1 MMTLLDAAHHD
12 GTLPRPTWDEFM
24 RMFLPKWEPGEHVFV
39 YGETGSGK
47 SELAYNLLNAR
58 PYGVAF
64 ITKPRDPILKSP
76 LTRGYHKVYEWP
88 PKSVDSVRNH
98 HFLLMAK
105 ASKTVDDEVIS
116 QREMIPDALDR
127 IYVDGGWNV
136 MFDETLHLTEELQM
150 GSKLSRFA
158 YLARSNNLTGIYCS
172 QRPARIPTIIPQSCK
187 WAFIAR
193 SRREADIAT
202 LSELGYSRAELKREL
217 SKLRSLHDFLF
228 IDPQG
233 DLPMMIV
240 NTHA

>member
-1 MMTLLDAAHHD
+1 MTA
-12 GTLPRPTWDEFM
+12 LPRPTWNEFLSL
-24 RMFLPKWEPGEHVFV
+24 FLPKWEPGEHVFI

-47 SELAYNLLNAR
+47 SDLAYRLMNAR

-76 LTRGYHKVYEWP
+76 LTRGWRRANAWP
-88 PKSVDSVRNH
+88 PKSVDSVRNS

-105 ASKTVDDEVIS
+105 ASKTVDAEVET
-116 QREMIPDALDR
+116 QRELMPKALDS

-136 MFDETLHLTEELQM
+136 LFDETLHLTEELGM
-150 GSKLSRFA
+150 SSKLSRFA

-172 QRPARIPTIIPQSCK
+172 QRPARIPVIIPQSCK
-187 WAFIAR
+187 WAFVAR
-193 SRREADIAT
+193 SRREADINT
-202 LSELGYSRAELKREL
+202 LSELGYSKQELRREL
-217 SKLRSLHDFLF
+217 GQLRNLHDFLF